1 MADFVSGVGPLFGPD
16 FVIVTVNDATG
27 TQYDVQVYPDAH
39 NPELRAAG
47 LPTQYYF
54 QPAQVYLAHKQTSPQ
69 DFDFEMTLFKGLGSE
84 EANITPAE
92 LQGASTE
99 MGGGFCTFST
109 TFAIPPSVIT
119 GVIGKLKDREH
130 DSPVPRLAPYFN
142 QQAGDPAPGLG
153 IVPITNSS
161 VICAVQDPSVTG
173 GKILMTAQYSQ
184 KGSIEQQGISTFLIS
199 CNLFAA
205 GEIASALKAGASPP
219 FTVTNVLKESFYIN
233 AVTVDVAVDVDKV
246 YDSFSVAVE
255 AGGFLGIDDISASA
269 AWSSCLTSGGVTT
282 HITQDGAILDAST
295 AKWINDNVDEMKK
308 TAMDLVQHEI
318 FDWDPAK
325 ADSKATTSG
334 RGWFSEFFGG
344 AAVSLKSDHERK
356 GVHFN
361 QQLILDETISVEQ
374 AVTGDLNDLLPAVRA
389 DLNKYLF
396 VIDIGEFFKKVQ
408 VVGKCLVNFGEK
420 LPDGT
425 DVSDPLLA
433 VQLEVGYPDFDNPV
447 VNGQPNL
454 QMLAQGEHY
463 IQGQTVPTGP
473 VAPAIWKAA
482 NAGDYVNFSFLRLD
496 NPVPAWPQDQVK
508 LRRQLVFDGHDP
520 RVNLSP
526 AIAPHDR
533 AIAEIEE
540 IGTEHSPILTASAVG
555 YVFVRFNVRPLLLPP
570 NIVVTINPT
579 IGQDPYA
586 AIVVTSAS
594 VNNAIWEIFSDKY
607 FAESTISYTMT
618 VEVDGPEFT
627 DDPVIY
633 STPGPVT
640 AFVGAGP
647 LKQATV
653 VAHLPSAPA
662 DKLDLI
668 KQYIAAARAGGQ
680 G

>member
-16 FVIVTVNDATG
+16 FVVVTVNDATG
-27 TQYDVQVYPDAH
+27 TQYGVQVYPDAH

-84 EANITPAE
+84 EANITPTE

-109 TFAIPPSVIT
+109 TFAIPPSVIAA
-119 GVIGKLKDREH
+119 VIVKLQNREH
-130 DSPVPRLAPYFN
+130 EAPVPRLAAYFN
-142 QQAGDPAPGLG
+142 QQPGDPAPGLG

-161 VICAVQDPSVTG
+161 VICAVQDPSVTD

-184 KGSIEQQGISTFLIS
+184 KGSIEQQGICTFLIS

-205 GEIASALKAGASPP
+205 GEIAAALKAGASPP
-219 FTVTNVLKESFYIN
+219 FTVTNVLKESFYVN
-233 AVTVDVAVDVDKV
+233 AVTAQVDVDIDKV
-246 YDSFSVAVE
+246 YDSFSAAVD
-255 AGGFLGIDDISASA
+255 ASSFLGIDDLSASE
-269 AWSSCLTSGGVTT
+269 AWSSCITNGGVTT
-282 HITQDGAILDAST
+282 SITENGSVLDAST
-295 AKWINDNVDEMKK
+295 AKWVNDNVDEMKK
-308 TAMDLVQHEI
+308 TAMDMVKTEI

-356 GVHFN
+356 GVHIH
-361 QQLILDETISVEQ
+361 QELDLNETITVEQ
-374 AVTGDLNDLLPAVRA
+374 GVSGDLNDLLPAVRA

-408 VVGKCLVNFGEK
+408 VVGKCLVDFGDK

-425 DVSDPLLA
+425 DLSDPLLA
-433 VQLEVGYPDFDNPV
+433 VQLEAGYPDFDNPV
-447 VNGQPNL
+447 VNGQANL

-463 IQGQTVPTGP
+463 LEGQTAPDGP
-473 VAPAIWKAA
+473 VSPAIWKAG

-496 NPVPAWPQDQVK
+496 NPVDAWPQDQVK
-508 LRRQLVFDGHDP
+508 LRRQLVFNGNDP

-526 AIAPHDR
+526 KIAPNDR
-533 AIAEIEE
+533 AIAEIEV
-540 IGTEHSPILTASAVG
+540 IGTDHSPIITASDVG
-555 YVFVRFNVRPLLLPP
+555 YVFVRFDVRPPMLPP
-570 NIVVTINPT
+570 NIVVTITPT
-579 IGQDPYA
+579 IGQDTYA
-586 AIVVTSAS
+586 AIVITPGTEK
-594 VNNAIWEIFSDKY
+594 NAIWEIYSDKY
-607 FAESTISYTMT
+607 FAESTITYTMT

-627 DDPVIY
+627 DEPVIY
-633 STPGPVT
+633 STPAPVT
-640 AFVGAGP
+640 WPIGAGP

-653 VAHLPSAPA
+653 VAPLPGAPA
-662 DKLDLI
+662 DKVALVN
-668 KQYIAAARAGGQ
+668 QYIAAARAGSQ

>member
-27 TQYDVQVYPDAH
+27 TRYDVQVYPDAH

-54 QPAQVYLAHKQTSPQ
+54 QPAQVYLARKQTEPQ

-119 GVIGKLKDREH
+119 GVIGKLQAREH
-130 DSPVPRLAPYFN
+130 DAPVPRLAPYFN
-142 QQAGDPAPGLG
+142 QQPGDPAPGLG
-153 IVPITNSS
+153 IVPITNST
-161 VICAVQDPSVTG
+161 VICAVQDPNVTG

-184 KGSIEQQGISTFLIS
+184 KGSIEQQGSSTFLIS

-246 YDSFSVAVE
+246 YDSFSAAVD
-255 AGGFLGIDDISASA
+255 ASSFLGIDDISASA
-269 AWSSCLTSGGVTT
+269 AWSSCITNGGVTT
-282 HITQDGAILDAST
+282 HITQDGAELDANT

-308 TAMDLVQHEI
+308 TAMDLVKQEI
-318 FDWDPAK
+318 FSWDPAK

-344 AAVSLKSDHERK
+344 AAVALKSDHERK

-374 AVTGDLNDLLPAVRA
+374 AVSGDLNDLLPAVRA

-425 DVSDPLLA
+425 DVSDPLVA

-447 VNGQPNL
+447 VNGQANL

-463 IQGQTVPTGP
+463 VEGQTAPNGP
-473 VAPAIWKAA
+473 VAPAIWKAG

-533 AIAEIEE
+533 AIAEIEQ
-540 IGTEHSPILTASAVG
+540 IGTEHSPILTASDVG

-586 AIVVTSAS
+586 AIVVTPGM
-594 VNNAIWEIFSDKY
+594 VNDAIWEIFSDKY
-607 FAESTISYTMT
+607 FAESTITYTMT
-618 VEVDGPEFT
+618 VEVDGPQFT
-627 DDPVIY
+627 DEPVIY
-633 STPGPVT
+633 STPAPVT
-640 AFVGAGP
+640 AFVGSGP

-653 VAHLPSAPA
+653 VAPLPSAPA
-662 DKLDLI
+662 DKLDLVNR
-668 KQYIAAARAGGQ
+668 YIAAARAGSQ

>member
-27 TQYDVQVYPDAH
+27 TSYGVQVYPDAH

-109 TFAIPPSVIT
+109 TFAIPPSVIDA
-119 GVIGKLKDREH
+119 VIGKLKDRDH
-130 DSPVPRLAPYFN
+130 DAPVPRLAQYFN
-142 QQAGDPAPGLG
+142 QQPGDPAPGLG

-161 VICAVQDPSVTG
+161 VICAVQDPSVTD

-233 AVTVDVAVDVDKV
+233 AVTIDVDVDVDKV
-246 YDSFSVAVE
+246 YDSFSVAVD
-255 AGGFLGIDDISASA
+255 ASSFLGISDLSASA
-269 AWSSCLTSGGVTT
+269 AWSSCITNGGVTT
-282 HITQDGAILDAST
+282 HITQNGAVLDAST
-295 AKWINDNVDEMKK
+295 AKWINDNADEMKK
-308 TAMDLVQHEI
+308 TAMDLVKQEI

-325 ADSKATTSG
+325 ADSKATTSA
-334 RGWFSEFFGG
+334 RSWFSELFGG

-374 AVTGDLNDLLPAVRA
+374 SVAGDLNDLLPAVRA

-425 DVSDPLLA
+425 DLSDPLLA
-433 VQLEVGYPDFDNPV
+433 VQLEVGYPDFSTPV
-447 VNGQPNL
+447 ANGQVNL

-463 IQGQTVPTGP
+463 LEGQTAPNGP
-473 VAPAIWKAA
+473 VAPAIWKAG
-482 NAGDYVNFSFLRLD
+482 NVGDYVNFSFLRLD
-496 NPVPAWPQDQVK
+496 NAVPQWPQDQVK
-508 LRRQLVFDGHDP
+508 LRRQLVFDGNDP
-520 RVNLSP
+520 RVNLSS

-540 IGTEHSPILTASAVG
+540 IGTEHSPIITASDVG
-555 YVFVRFNVRPLLLPP
+555 YVFVRFDVRPLLLPP
-570 NIVVTINPT
+570 NVVVTISPT
-579 IGQDPYA
+579 IGPDAYP
-586 AIVVTSAS
+586 AIVVTPATIG
-594 VNNAIWEIFSDKY
+594 NAIWEIFSDKY
-607 FAESTISYTMT
+607 FAESTITYTMT

-627 DDPVIY
+627 DQPVIY

-640 AFVGAGP
+640 ATIGAGP

-653 VAHLPSAPA
+653 VAPLPGAPA

-668 KQYIAAARAGGQ
+668 NRYIAAARAGAQ

>member
-1 MADFVSGVGPLFGPD
+1 MTDFVAGVGPLFGPD
-16 FVIVTVNDATG
+16 FVIVTVNDASG
-27 TQYDVQVYPDAH
+27 TSYGVQVYPDAH

-54 QPAQVYLAHKQTSPQ
+54 QPAQVYLARKQTSPQ

-109 TFAIPPSVIT
+109 TFAIPP
-119 GVIGKLKDREH
+119 GVIDAVVGKLKDREH
-130 DSPVPRLAPYFN
+130 DTPPPRLAPYFN
-142 QQAGDPAPGLG
+142 QQPGDPAPGLG
-153 IVPITNSS
+153 IVPITDSS
-161 VICAVQDPSVTG
+161 VICAVQDPNVTD

-184 KGSIEQQGISTFLIS
+184 KGSIEQQGIATFLIS

-219 FTVTNVLKESFYIN
+219 FTVTNVLKEAFYIN
-233 AVTVDVAVDVDKV
+233 AVTAEVDVDVDKV
-246 YDSFSVAVE
+246 YDSFSAAVE

-269 AWSSCLTSGGVTT
+269 AWSSCITSGGVTT
-282 HITQDGAILDAST
+282 HLTQDGTVLDPAT
-295 AKWINDNVDEMKK
+295 AKWVNDNVDDMKK
-308 TAMDLVQHEI
+308 TAMDLVKQEI
-318 FDWDPAK
+318 FNWDPAK

-356 GVHFN
+356 GVHFK
-361 QQLILDETISVEQ
+361 QTLVLDETRSVEQ

-389 DLNKYLF
+389 DLDKYLF

-425 DVSDPLLA
+425 DVSDPLVA
-433 VQLEVGYPDFDNPV
+433 VQLEAGYPDFDEPV
-447 VNGQPNL
+447 VNGQANL
-454 QMLAQGEHY
+454 EMLAQGEHY
-463 IQGQTVPTGP
+463 VAGQIAPNGP
-473 VAPAIWKAA
+473 VAPAIWKAG
-482 NAGDYVNFSFLRLD
+482 NADDYISFSFLRLD

-508 LRRQLVFDGHDP
+508 LRRQLIFNGDDP

-526 AIAPHDR
+526 KIAPNDR
-533 AIAEIEE
+533 AIAEIEQ
-540 IGTEHSPILTASAVG
+540 IGTDHSPILTASDVG
-555 YVFVRFNVRPLLLPP
+555 YVFVRFDVRPLLLPP
-570 NIVVTINPT
+570 NIVVTITPT
-579 IGQDPYA
+579 IGQDTYA
-586 AIVVTSAS
+586 AIVVTAAS
-594 VNNAIWEIFSDKY
+594 ITNAIWEIFSDKY
-607 FAESTISYTMT
+607 FAQSTISYTMT
-618 VEVDGPEFT
+618 VEVDGPQFT
-627 DDPVIY
+627 DDPVVY

-647 LKQATV
+647 LKQASV
-653 VAHLPSAPA
+653 VAHLPDAPA
-662 DKLDLI
+662 DKLDQI
-668 KQYIAAARAGGQ
+668 NRYIAAARAGGQ